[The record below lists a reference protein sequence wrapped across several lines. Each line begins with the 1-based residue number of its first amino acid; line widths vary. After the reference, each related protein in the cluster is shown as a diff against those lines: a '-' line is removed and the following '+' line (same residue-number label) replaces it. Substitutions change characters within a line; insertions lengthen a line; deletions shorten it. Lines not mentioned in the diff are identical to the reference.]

1 MSRLTTLKL
10 LNNLPT
16 AELVKITQFSKSYI
30 SQVKSG
36 HRPPSQKLFEAL
48 ERYTSDK
55 KIEINSYLKTV
66 DLFLASR
73 REGISPNTIR
83 DYQLTLCKAL
93 KILGLSPTTKTINEF
108 LSKLD
113 CSLGGKYGYYKC
125 IRAFY
130 NWLYSPRAGL
140 EFPPENNPVTWVEAP
155 KRPFLILAS
164 LTKEQV
170 ELLINRA
177 SSLRDKAIISL
188 FTESGLRLIE
198 LTNIKTT
205 DFDWQSGTIR
215 VMGKGSKEA
224 LAPFGT
230 LSREYLTQWLSQY
243 KPDGNIWGIN
253 HWGITSMLRRLE
265 QETNIPCN
273 PHVFR
278 RTFACLLR
286 KAGVDTMTI
295 KDLGRWE
302 SLEMVQR
309 YTRSFSFND
318 ALKHYKPP
326 LG

>member
-1 MSRLTTLKL
+1 L
-10 LNNLPT
+10 
-16 AELVKITQFSKSYI
+16 
-30 SQVKSG
+30 
-36 HRPPSQKLFEAL
+36 EAL
-48 ERYTSDK
+48 EEYTSDK
-55 KIEINSYLKTV
+55 KIDTNTYLNIL

-83 DYQLTLCKAL
+83 DYEITLCKAL
-93 KILGLSPTTKTINEF
+93 KILGLSPTTKAINEF

-125 IRAFY
+125 IRAFF
-130 NWLYSPRAGL
+130 NWLYSPRSGL
-140 EFPPENNPVTWVEAP
+140 EFTPENNPITWVDAP
-155 KRPFLILAS
+155 KRPVMILAS

-170 ELLINRA
+170 ELLIDRA
-177 SSLRDKAIISL
+177 PSLRDKAIISL

-198 LTNIKTT
+198 LTRIKSI
-205 DFDWQSGTIR
+205 DIDWQSGTIR
-215 VMGKGSKEA
+215 VMGKGRKEA

-230 LSREYLTQWLSQY
+230 LSCQYLTQWLTQF
-243 KPDGNIWGIN
+243 KPNDNIWGIN

-265 QETNIPCN
+265 KETNIPCN

-309 YTRSFSFND
+309 YTRSFSFKD